1 MKLYTTKEFAEL
13 SGVSIRTLKYWRK
26 SGKLIPAVNNGKGKT
41 FYSREQIF
49 MAQKILGANFLK
61 LGANVQ
67 NFAKSWVQISDN
79 LNENDAVTRFDEV
92 IILDKNG
99 KKLQIYPARELV
111 IATDKMKKNIFNP
124 TKRSVNRRIVEDKKS
139 ATKTNLQIIFSTEFK
154 DANSITAY
162 DELVFDICLSEQFKG
177 NEFTTPAIIHR
188 AMGGSKTKIYPAE
201 KEKIL
206 RSVRK
211 LATTYIDFDITDT
224 CKKFGYNNGEG
235 YKYSGYLLPA
245 EYITKTINGQVDT
258 AVIHFLRKS
267 PLLDVATIKN
277 QLITCDVALL
287 DVPNIRNTDLI
298 LALKGYLLRRILQIK
313 GSHKPHKKHF
323 CGRKKGGGVLTR
335 QANELQNIILL
346 ETLFEQ
352 CGLSDADRGKK
363 RDARNAIEKILNHF
377 QDENLILNWEFEK
390 QSGKFRA
397 IRIEF

>member
-1 MKLYTTKEFAEL
+1 MIPKIE
-13 SGVSIRTLKYWRK
+13 IRRCRWYNFKDIKPKITL
-26 SGKLIPAVNNGKGKT
+26 PAVAAFLFDIVSNDATIGKEN
-41 FYSREQIF
+41 RR
-49 MAQKILGANFLK
+49 K
-61 LGANVQ
+61 LM
-67 NFAKSWVQISDN
+67 SDN
-79 LNENDAVTRFDEV
+79 
-92 IILDKNG
+92 ILQ
-99 KKLQIYPARELV
+99 LYPAKELA

-124 TKRSVNRRIVEDKKS
+124 TKKSVNRRIVEDKKS

-162 DELVFDICLSEQFKG
+162 DELIFDICLSEQFKG

-188 AMGGSKTKIYPAE
+188 AMGGGKKKIYPKE

-206 RSVRK
+206 QSVRK

-313 GSHKPHKKHF
+313 GSHEPHKKHF
-323 CGRKKGGGVLTR
+323 AGKKKGGGILTR
-335 QANELQNIILL
+335 QAKELQNIILL

-352 CGLSDADRGKK
+352 CGLSDAPNNRKAEYRK
-363 RDARNAIEKILNHF
+363 TIEKILNHF
-377 QDENLILNWEFEK
+377 QNENLILKWEFEK
-390 QSGKFRA
+390 RDSKFRA
-397 IRIEF
+397 IKIEV